1 MGMFGRVMAIS
12 TGVFAGGGIGL
23 YLRETYF
30 YRRKK
35 EKCLRLE
42 EELKGLKG
50 IRKHKEKLLKDYIN

>member
-1 MGMFGRVMAIS
+1 MAIS